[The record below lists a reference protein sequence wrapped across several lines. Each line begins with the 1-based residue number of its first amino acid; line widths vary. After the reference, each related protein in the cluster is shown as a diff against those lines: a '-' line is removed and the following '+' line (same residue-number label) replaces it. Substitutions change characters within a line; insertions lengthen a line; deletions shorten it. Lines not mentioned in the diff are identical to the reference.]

1 MDLMDFLNIFNN
13 ITAPLGFILTIFTF
27 FFARSTKNKLKE
39 SKEFTSFEIH
49 KSQYIG
55 KLQGIKLILDKIDD
69 RRYVIPEDIVTQTIS
84 LVVEF
89 ESKYPY
95 LCSKNKKISPSIKGI
110 KSLKN
115 NAEIEFINFIEPF
128 NRLYS
133 IFSI

>member
-49 KSQYIG
+49 KGQYTG
-55 KLQGIKLILDKIDD
+55 KLQGIKSILDKIDD
-69 RRYVIPEDIVTQTIS
+69 RREVIPEDIVTQTIS

-95 LCSKNKKISPSIKGI
+95 LCSKNKKISSSIKGI

-115 NAEIEFINFIEPF
+115 NTEIEFINFIEPF

>member
-1 MDLMDFLNIFNN
+1 MDLMDFLNFFNN

-49 KSQYIG
+49 KGQYTG

-69 RRYVIPEDIVTQTIS
+69 RRDVIPENIVTQTFS

-95 LCSKNKKISPSIKGI
+95 LCSKNKKISSSIKGI

-115 NAEIEFINFIEPF
+115 NTEIEFIDFIEPF

>member
-1 MDLMDFLNIFNN
+1 MDLMDFLNFFNN

-49 KSQYIG
+49 KGQYTG
-55 KLQGIKLILDKIDD
+55 KLQGIKSILDKIDD
-69 RRYVIPEDIVTQTIS
+69 RREVIPEDIVTQTIS

-95 LCSKNKKISPSIKGI
+95 LCSKNKKISSSIKGI

-115 NAEIEFINFIEPF
+115 NTEIEFIDFIEPF

>member
-39 SKEFTSFEIH
+39 SKEFTSVEIH

-69 RRYVIPEDIVTQTIS
+69 RRDVIPEDIVTQTIS

-95 LCSKNKKISPSIKGI
+95 LCSKNKKISSSIKGI

-115 NAEIEFINFIEPF
+115 NAEIEVINFIEPF

>member
-49 KSQYIG
+49 KSQYTG

-69 RRYVIPEDIVTQTIS
+69 RRDVIPEDIVTQTIS

-95 LCSKNKKISPSIKGI
+95 LCSKNKKISSSIKGI

-115 NAEIEFINFIEPF
+115 NAEIEFLLFHK
-128 NRLYS
+128 
-133 IFSI
+133 

>member
-1 MDLMDFLNIFNN
+1 MDWIEFLNIFNN

-39 SKEFTSFEIH
+39 SKEITSFEIH
-49 KSQYIG
+49 KNQYTG

-69 RRYVIPEDIVTQTIS
+69 RKDVIPENVVTQTLS
-84 LVVEF
+84 LVVEI
-89 ESKYPY
+89 ESQYPY
-95 LCSKNKKISPSIKGI
+95 LCSKNEKISSSIKGI
-110 KSLKN
+110 KSLKHN
-115 NAEIEFINFIEPF
+115 TEIEFVNFIEPF

>member
-1 MDLMDFLNIFNN
+1 MDLMDFLNFFNN

-49 KSQYIG
+49 KSQYTG

-69 RRYVIPEDIVTQTIS
+69 RRDVIPENIVTQTFS

-95 LCSKNKKISPSIKGI
+95 LCSKNKKISSSIKGI

-115 NAEIEFINFIEPF
+115 NTEIEFIDFIEPF

>member
-1 MDLMDFLNIFNN
+1 MDLMDFLNNFNN

-49 KSQYIG
+49 KSQYTG

-69 RRYVIPEDIVTQTIS
+69 RREVIPEDIVTQTIS

-95 LCSKNKKISPSIKGI
+95 LCSKNKKISSSIKGI

-115 NAEIEFINFIEPF
+115 NTEIEFINFIEPF

>member
-1 MDLMDFLNIFNN
+1 MDLMNFLNNFNN
-13 ITAPLGFILTIFTF
+13 ITAPIGFLLTIFTF
-27 FFARSTKNKLKE
+27 FFAKSTKNKLKE

-49 KSQYIG
+49 KSQYTG

-69 RRYVIPEDIVTQTIS
+69 RRDIIPENIVTQTLS

-95 LCSKNKKISPSIKGI
+95 LCSKNKDISSSIEGI
-110 KSLKN
+110 KSLKHN
-115 NAEIEFINFIEPF
+115 TEIEFINFIEPF
-128 NRLYS
+128 NKLYS

>member
-49 KSQYIG
+49 KSQYTG

-69 RRYVIPEDIVTQTIS
+69 RRDVIPEDIVTQTIS

-95 LCSKNKKISPSIKGI
+95 LCSKNKKISSSIKGI

-115 NAEIEFINFIEPF
+115 NVEIEFINFIEPF

>member
-39 SKEFTSFEIH
+39 SKEFTSIEIH

-69 RRYVIPEDIVTQTIS
+69 RRDVIPEDIVTQTIS

-89 ESKYPY
+89 ESKHPY
-95 LCSKNKKISPSIKGI
+95 LCSKNKKISSSIKGI

>member
-49 KSQYIG
+49 KSQYTG

-69 RRYVIPEDIVTQTIS
+69 RRDVIPEDIVTQTFS

-95 LCSKNKKISPSIKGI
+95 LCSKNKKISSSIKGI

-115 NAEIEFINFIEPF
+115 NTEIEFINFIEPF

>member
-49 KSQYIG
+49 KSQYTG

-69 RRYVIPEDIVTQTIS
+69 RRDVIPEDIVTQTIS

-95 LCSKNKKISPSIKGI
+95 LCSKNKKISSSIKGI